1 MNLRLDHDIGAIIL
15 AAGNSSRF
23 GDENKLLAKFGEKTV
38 IESTINNIAKLFKKH
53 EITIVL
59 RNKSQLP
66 NFLKFL
72 PYKLTIVLKENF
84 GISDSIKQGLNNF
97 ITKDGV
103 IICLGDMPG
112 VSASTYSKIR
122 NSLIEQEDKIIVPL
136 YKGTKGNPIGIP
148 RKFYGKLKKISGDV
162 GFKQLFSQ
170 LKKNISFLEI
180 DDKYILK
187 DIDTKKDLQHF

>member
-1 MNLRLDHDIGAIIL
+1 MNLKSNLDIGAIIL

-38 IESTINNIAKLFKKH
+38 IETTINNIAKLFKKD

-72 PYKLTIVLKENF
+72 PYKLTIVSKENF

-112 VSASTYSKIR
+112 VSVSTYSKIR

-136 YKGTKGNPIGIP
+136 YKGKKGNPIGIP

>member
-1 MNLRLDHDIGAIIL
+1 MNLKSNLDIGAIIL

-38 IESTINNIAKLFKKH
+38 IETTINNIAKLFKKD

-59 RNKSQLP
+59 RNKSKLP

-72 PYKLTIVLKENF
+72 PYKLTIVLQENF
-84 GISDSIKQGLNNF
+84 GISESIKQGLNNF

-122 NSLIEQEDKIIVPL
+122 NSLSEQEDKIIVPL
-136 YKGTKGNPIGIP
+136 YKGKKGNPIGIP

-162 GFKQLFSQ
+162 GFMQLFSQ
-170 LKKNISFLEI
+170 LKKNISFIEI
-180 DDKYILK
+180 DDRYILK

>member
-1 MNLRLDHDIGAIIL
+1 MNLRSDHDVGAIIL

-23 GDENKLLAKFGEKTV
+23 GDENKLLAKFGKKTV
-38 IESTINNIAKLFKKH
+38 IESTINNIAKLFKKD

-97 ITKDGV
+97 MTKDGV
-103 IICLGDMPG
+103 MICLGDMPG

-122 NSLIEQEDKIIVPL
+122 NSLIEQEDKIIIPI
-136 YKGTKGNPIGIP
+136 YKGTMGNPIGIP
-148 RKFYGKLKKISGDV
+148 RKFYGKLKTLSGDV

-170 LKKNISFLEI
+170 LKKNISFIEI
-180 DDKYILK
+180 DDRYILK

>member
-1 MNLRLDHDIGAIIL
+1 MNLRSDHDIGAIIL

-38 IESTINNIAKLFKKH
+38 IETTINNIAKLFKKD

-72 PYKLTIVLKENF
+72 PYKLTIVSKENF
-84 GISDSIKQGLNNF
+84 GISESIKQGLNNF

-136 YKGTKGNPIGIP
+136 YKGKKGNPIGIP
-148 RKFYGKLKKISGDV
+148 RKFYGKLKKISGDE

-170 LKKNISFLEI
+170 LKKNINFIEI
-180 DDKYILK
+180 DDRYILK

>member
-1 MNLRLDHDIGAIIL
+1 MNLRSDNDIGAIIL
-15 AAGNSSRF
+15 AAGNSTRF

-103 IICLGDMPG
+103 MICLGDMPG
-112 VSASTYSKIR
+112 ISVSTYSKIR
-122 NSLIEQEDKIIVPL
+122 NSLSEQDDKIIVPL
-136 YKGTKGNPIGIP
+136 YKGTNGNPIGIP
-148 RKFYGKLKKISGDV
+148 RKFYGKLKTLSGDV

-170 LKKNISFLEI
+170 LKKNISFIEI
-180 DDKYILK
+180 DDRYILK

>member
-1 MNLRLDHDIGAIIL
+1 MNLRSDHDIGAIIL

-38 IESTINNIAKLFKKH
+38 IETTINNIAKLFKKD

-97 ITKDGV
+97 ITKNGV

-122 NSLIEQEDKIIVPL
+122 NSLSEQEDKIIVPI

-162 GFKQLFSQ
+162 GFKQLFAQ
-170 LKKNISFLEI
+170 LKKNIRFIEI
-180 DDKYILK
+180 DDRYILK

>member
-1 MNLRLDHDIGAIIL
+1 MNFRSDHDIGAIIL

-38 IESTINNIAKLFKKH
+38 IESTINNIAKLFKKD

-103 IICLGDMPG
+103 MICLGDMPG

-122 NSLIEQEDKIIVPL
+122 NSLCEQENKIIIPL
-136 YKGTKGNPIGIP
+136 YNGTKGNPIGIP
-148 RKFYGKLKKISGDV
+148 RKFYGELKTLTGDV

-170 LKKNISFLEI
+170 LKENISFIEI
-180 DDKYILK
+180 DDRYILK

>member
-1 MNLRLDHDIGAIIL
+1 MNLRSDHDIGAIIL

-38 IESTINNIAKLFKKH
+38 IETTINNIAKLFKKD

-59 RNKSQLP
+59 RNKSKLP

-72 PYKLTIVLKENF
+72 PYKLTIVLQENF
-84 GISDSIKQGLNNF
+84 GISESIKQGLNNF

-122 NSLIEQEDKIIVPL
+122 NSLSEQEDKIIVPL
-136 YKGTKGNPIGIP
+136 YKGKKGNPIGIP
-148 RKFYGKLKKISGDV
+148 RKFYGKLKKISGDE

-170 LKKNISFLEI
+170 LKKNINFIEI
-180 DDKYILK
+180 DDRYILK

>member
-1 MNLRLDHDIGAIIL
+1 MNLKSNLDIGAIIL

-38 IESTINNIAKLFKKH
+38 IETTINNIAKLFKKD

-59 RNKSQLP
+59 RNK
-66 NFLKFL
+66 
-72 PYKLTIVLKENF
+72 F

-122 NSLIEQEDKIIVPL
+122 NSLSEQKDKIIVPI

-148 RKFYGKLKKISGDV
+148 RKFYGKLKKISGDE

-170 LKKNISFLEI
+170 LKKNISFIEI
-180 DDKYILK
+180 DDRYILK

>member
-1 MNLRLDHDIGAIIL
+1 MNSRSDHDIGAIVL

-23 GDENKLLAKFGEKTV
+23 GDENKLLAKFGKKTV
-38 IESTINNIAKLFKKH
+38 IETTINNIEKSFEKA
-53 EITIVL
+53 EITIVI

-84 GISDSIKQGLNNF
+84 GISESIKQGLNNF
-97 ITKDGV
+97 ITKNGV

-112 VSASTYSKIR
+112 VSASTYAKIR
-122 NSLIEQEDKIIVPL
+122 NSLSEQEDKIIVPI

-148 RKFYGKLKKISGDV
+148 KKFYGKLKKISGDE

-170 LKKNISFLEI
+170 LKKNINFIEI
-180 DDKYILK
+180 DDRYILK

>member
-1 MNLRLDHDIGAIIL
+1 MNLKSNFDIGAIIL

-38 IESTINNIAKLFKKH
+38 IETTINNIAKLFKKD

-72 PYKLTIVLKENF
+72 PYKLTIVSKKNF
-84 GISDSIKQGLNNF
+84 GISESIKQGLNNF

-148 RKFYGKLKKISGDV
+148 KKFYGILKKISGDK

-170 LKKNISFLEI
+170 LKKNISFIEI
-180 DDKYILK
+180 DDRYILK

>member
-1 MNLRLDHDIGAIIL
+1 MNLRSDHDIGAIIL

-38 IESTINNIAKLFKKH
+38 IETTINNIAKLFKKD

-59 RNKSQLP
+59 RNKSKLP

-72 PYKLTIVLKENF
+72 PYKLTIVLQENF
-84 GISDSIKQGLNNF
+84 GISESIKQGLNNF

-122 NSLIEQEDKIIVPL
+122 NSLSEQENKIIVPV
-136 YKGTKGNPIGIP
+136 YKGTSGNPIGIP
-148 RKFYGKLKKISGDV
+148 RKFYGKLKKISGDL

-170 LKKNISFLEI
+170 LKKNISFIEI
-180 DDKYILK
+180 DDMYILK

>member
-1 MNLRLDHDIGAIIL
+1 MNLRSDYDIGAIIL

-38 IESTINNIAKLFKKH
+38 IETTINNIAKLFKQD

-66 NFLKFL
+66 NFLEFL
-72 PYKLTIVLKENF
+72 PYKLTIVLQENF
-84 GISDSIKQGLNNF
+84 GISESIKQGLNNF

-122 NSLIEQEDKIIVPL
+122 NSLSEQEDKIIVPL
-136 YKGTKGNPIGIP
+136 YKGKKGNPIGIP
-148 RKFYGKLKKISGDV
+148 RKFYGKLKKISGDL

-170 LKKNISFLEI
+170 LKKNISFIEI
-180 DDKYILK
+180 DDRYILK

>member
-1 MNLRLDHDIGAIIL
+1 MNLKSEHDIGAIIL

-23 GDENKLLAKFGEKTV
+23 GDENKLLAKFAEKTV
-38 IESTINNIAKLFKKH
+38 IETTINNIAKLFKKD

-72 PYKLTIVLKENF
+72 SYKLTIVSKENF

-122 NSLIEQEDKIIVPL
+122 NSLIEQKDKIIVPL

-148 RKFYGKLKKISGDV
+148 RKFYGKLKTLSGDV

-170 LKKNISFLEI
+170 LKKNISFIEI
-180 DDKYILK
+180 DDRYILK

>member
-1 MNLRLDHDIGAIIL
+1 MNLRSDHDIGAIIL

-38 IESTINNIAKLFKKH
+38 IETTINNIAKLFKKD

-122 NSLIEQEDKIIVPL
+122 NSLSEQEDKIIVPI

-170 LKKNISFLEI
+170 LKKNISFIEI
-180 DDKYILK
+180 DDRYILK

>member
-1 MNLRLDHDIGAIIL
+1 MNLRSDHDIGAIIL

-38 IESTINNIAKLFKKH
+38 IETTINNIAKLFKKD

-59 RNKSQLP
+59 RNKSKLP

-72 PYKLTIVLKENF
+72 PYKLTIVLQENF
-84 GISDSIKQGLNNF
+84 GISESIKQGLNNF

-122 NSLIEQEDKIIVPL
+122 NSLSEQEDKIIVPL
-136 YKGTKGNPIGIP
+136 YKGKKGNPIGIP

-162 GFKQLFSQ
+162 GFMQLFSQ
-170 LKKNISFLEI
+170 LKKNISFIEI
-180 DDKYILK
+180 DDRYILK

>member
-1 MNLRLDHDIGAIIL
+1 MNSRLDHDIGALVL

-23 GDENKLLAKFGEKTV
+23 GDENKLLAKFGKKTV
-38 IESTINNIAKLFKKH
+38 LETTINNIAKSFEKG
-53 EITIVL
+53 EINIVI
-59 RNKSQLP
+59 RNKSQLA
-66 NFLKFL
+66 NCLKFS

-97 ITKDGV
+97 ITKNGV

-122 NSLIEQEDKIIVPL
+122 NSLSEQEDKIIVPI

-162 GFKQLFSQ
+162 GFKQLFAQ
-170 LKKNISFLEI
+170 LKKNISFIEI
-180 DDKYILK
+180 DDRYILK

>member
-1 MNLRLDHDIGAIIL
+1 MNLRSDYDIGAIIL

-84 GISDSIKQGLNNF
+84 GISDSIKQGLNKF
-97 ITKDGV
+97 LTKDGV
-103 IICLGDMPG
+103 MICLGDMPG

-122 NSLIEQEDKIIVPL
+122 NCLSEQEDKIIIPI

-148 RKFYGKLKKISGDV
+148 RKFYGKLKTLSGDV

-170 LKKNISFLEI
+170 LKKNISFIEI
-180 DDKYILK
+180 DDRYILK

>member
-1 MNLRLDHDIGAIIL
+1 MNLSSDIDIGAIIL

-38 IESTINNIAKLFKKH
+38 IETTINNIAKLFKKD

-72 PYKLTIVLKENF
+72 PYKLTIVSKKNF
-84 GISDSIKQGLNNF
+84 GISESIKQGLNKF

-122 NSLIEQEDKIIVPL
+122 NTLIEQEDKIIVPL

-148 RKFYGKLKKISGDV
+148 RKFYGKLKNISGDL

>member
-1 MNLRLDHDIGAIIL
+1 M
-15 AAGNSSRF
+15 
-23 GDENKLLAKFGEKTV
+23 KT
-38 IESTINNIAKLFKKH
+38 TINNIAKLFKKD
-53 EITIVL
+53 EITIVI

-122 NSLIEQEDKIIVPL
+122 NSLSEQEDKIIVPI
-136 YKGTKGNPIGIP
+136 YKGTKETQSEFQGN
-148 RKFYGKLKKISGDV
+148 FMV
-162 GFKQLFSQ
+162 
-170 LKKNISFLEI
+170 N
-180 DDKYILK
+180 
-187 DIDTKKDLQHF
+187 

>member
-1 MNLRLDHDIGAIIL
+1 MNLRSDYDIGAIIL

-38 IESTINNIAKLFKKH
+38 IETTINNIAKLFKKD

-59 RNKSQLP
+59 RKKSQLP

-84 GISDSIKQGLNNF
+84 GISESIKQGLNNF
-97 ITKDGV
+97 ITKNGV

-112 VSASTYSKIR
+112 VSASTYAKIR
-122 NSLIEQEDKIIVPL
+122 NSLSEQEDKIIVPI
-136 YKGTKGNPIGIP
+136 YKGAKGNPIGIP
-148 RKFYGKLKKISGDV
+148 RKFYEKLKKISGDV
-162 GFKQLFSQ
+162 GFKQLFAQ
-170 LKKNISFLEI
+170 LKKNISFIEI
-180 DDKYILK
+180 DDRYILK

>member
-1 MNLRLDHDIGAIIL
+1 MNLKSNLDIGAIIL

-38 IESTINNIAKLFKKH
+38 IETTINNIAKLFKKD

-72 PYKLTIVLKENF
+72 PYKLTIVSKENF

-136 YKGTKGNPIGIP
+136 YKGKKGNPIGIP
-148 RKFYGKLKKISGDV
+148 RKFYGKLKKISGDE

-170 LKKNISFLEI
+170 LKKNISFIEI
-180 DDKYILK
+180 DDRYILK

>member
-1 MNLRLDHDIGAIIL
+1 MNLRSDHDVGAIIL

-38 IESTINNIAKLFKKH
+38 IESTINNIAKLFKKDA
-53 EITIVL
+53 ITIVL

-103 IICLGDMPG
+103 MICLGDMPG

-122 NSLIEQEDKIIVPL
+122 NSLCEQEDKII
-136 YKGTKGNPIGIP
+136 
-148 RKFYGKLKKISGDV
+148 IS
-162 GFKQLFSQ
+162 
-170 LKKNISFLEI
+170 
-180 DDKYILK
+180 
-187 DIDTKKDLQHF
+187 

>member
-1 MNLRLDHDIGAIIL
+1 MNLKSNLDIGAIIL

-38 IESTINNIAKLFKKH
+38 IETTINNIAKLFKKD

-72 PYKLTIVLKENF
+72 PYKLTIVSKENF

-136 YKGTKGNPIGIP
+136 YKGKKGNPIGIP
-148 RKFYGKLKKISGDV
+148 RKFYGKLKKISGDE

-170 LKKNISFLEI
+170 LKKNINFIEI
-180 DDKYILK
+180 DDRYILK

>member
-1 MNLRLDHDIGAIIL
+1 MNLISDIDIGAIIL

-38 IESTINNIAKLFKKH
+38 IETTINNIAKLFKKD
-53 EITIVL
+53 EITVVL
-59 RNKSQLP
+59 RNRSQLP

-72 PYKLTIVLKENF
+72 PYKLTIVSKENF
-84 GISDSIKQGLNNF
+84 RISESIKQGLNNF
-97 ITKDGV
+97 LTKDGV

-112 VSASTYSKIR
+112 VSTSTYSKIR

-136 YKGTKGNPIGIP
+136 YKGIKGNPIGIP

>member
-1 MNLRLDHDIGAIIL
+1 MNLRSDHDIGAIIL

-38 IESTINNIAKLFKKH
+38 IETTINNIAKLFKKD

-59 RNKSQLP
+59 RNKSKLP

-72 PYKLTIVLKENF
+72 PYKLTIVLQENF
-84 GISDSIKQGLNNF
+84 GISESIKQGLNNF

-148 RKFYGKLKKISGDV
+148 KKFYGILKKISGDK

-170 LKKNISFLEI
+170 LKKNISFIEI
-180 DDKYILK
+180 DDRYILK

>member
-1 MNLRLDHDIGAIIL
+1 MNLKSNLNIGAIIL

-38 IESTINNIAKLFKKH
+38 IETTINNIAKLFKKD

-72 PYKLTIVLKENF
+72 PYKLTIVSKENF

-122 NSLIEQEDKIIVPL
+122 NSLIEQKDKIIVPL
-136 YKGTKGNPIGIP
+136 YKGTKRKPIGIP
-148 RKFYGKLKKISGDV
+148 RKFYGKLKKIAGDE

-170 LKKNISFLEI
+170 LKKNINFIEI
-180 DDKYILK
+180 DDRYILK

>member
-38 IESTINNIAKLFKKH
+38 IESTINNIAKLFKKD

-84 GISDSIKQGLNNF
+84 
-97 ITKDGV
+97 
-103 IICLGDMPG
+103 
-112 VSASTYSKIR
+112 
-122 NSLIEQEDKIIVPL
+122 
-136 YKGTKGNPIGIP
+136 
-148 RKFYGKLKKISGDV
+148 
-162 GFKQLFSQ
+162 
-170 LKKNISFLEI
+170 
-180 DDKYILK
+180 
-187 DIDTKKDLQHF
+187 

>member
-1 MNLRLDHDIGAIIL
+1 MNSRSDHDIGAIVL

-23 GDENKLLAKFGEKTV
+23 GDENKLLAKFGKKTV
-38 IESTINNIAKLFKKH
+38 IETTINNIEKSFEKA
-53 EITIVL
+53 EITIVI

-84 GISDSIKQGLNNF
+84 GISESIKQGLNNF
-97 ITKDGV
+97 ITKNGV

-112 VSASTYSKIR
+112 VSASTYAKIR
-122 NSLIEQEDKIIVPL
+122 NSLSEQEDKIIVPI
-136 YKGTKGNPIGIP
+136 YKGAKGNPIGIP
-148 RKFYGKLKKISGDV
+148 RKFYGKLKNISGDV

-170 LKKNISFLEI
+170 LKKNINFIEI
-180 DDKYILK
+180 DDRYILK

>member
-1 MNLRLDHDIGAIIL
+1 MNLRSDHDIGVIIL

-38 IESTINNIAKLFKKH
+38 IESTINNIAKLFKKD

-59 RNKSQLP
+59 RNKSELH

-84 GISDSIKQGLNNF
+84 GISDSIKQGLNKF
-97 ITKDGV
+97 LTKDGV
-103 IICLGDMPG
+103 MICLGDMPG

-122 NSLIEQEDKIIVPL
+122 NCLSEQEDKIIIPI

-148 RKFYGKLKKISGDV
+148 RKFYGKLKTLSGDV

-170 LKKNISFLEI
+170 LKKNISFIEI
-180 DDKYILK
+180 DDRYILK

>member
-1 MNLRLDHDIGAIIL
+1 MNLRSDHDIGAIIL

-38 IESTINNIAKLFKKH
+38 IESTINNIAKLFKKDA
-53 EITIVL
+53 ITIVL

-103 IICLGDMPG
+103 MICLGDMPG

-122 NSLIEQEDKIIVPL
+122 NSLCEQEDKIIIPL
-136 YKGTKGNPIGIP
+136 YKGIKGNPIGIP
-148 RKFYGKLKKISGDV
+148 RKFYSELKTLSGDV

-170 LKKNISFLEI
+170 LKENISFIEI
-180 DDKYILK
+180 DDRYILK
-187 DIDTKKDLQHF
+187 DIDTKKDLLHF

>member
-38 IESTINNIAKLFKKH
+38 IESTINNIAKLFKKD

-97 ITKDGV
+97 ITKNGV
-103 IICLGDMPG
+103 MICLGDMPG
-112 VSASTYSKIR
+112 ISASTYSKIR
-122 NSLIEQEDKIIVPL
+122 NSLSEQEDKIIIPI
-136 YKGTKGNPIGIP
+136 YNGTMGNPIGIP
-148 RKFYGKLKKISGDV
+148 RKFYGKLKTLSGDV

-170 LKKNISFLEI
+170 LKKNISFIEI
-180 DDKYILK
+180 DDRYILK